1 MNCEKKVS
9 IIVPCYKQADYI
21 SETLD
26 SVLAQTYS
34 NWECII
40 VNDGSP
46 DNTEDI
52 ANRYLEKDN
61 RFKYVFQTNKGLA
74 SARNV
79 GIENSVGE
87 YILPLD
93 SDDKIAP
100 SYVEKTIHHFE
111 EYPETKLVYCKADR
125 FGEENCHWNLEPYVY
140 ERFIWRNCIF
150 CTAMYKRKDY
160 DNTNGYNPNMV
171 HGYEDWDFWLQ
182 LLTPEDK
189 VFCIDE
195 ILFFYRT
202 KKSSMI
208 KTNSLNI
215 KESHAQIFKNHP
227 EIYEKYAQDIISIQN
242 DLMYYKELYASIS
255 SSTLYRIGKKL
266 HLIKHNI

>member
-1 MNCEKKVS
+1 MNCKKKVS
-9 IIVPCYKQADYI
+9 IIVPCYKQADYL

-46 DNTEDI
+46 DNTEEI
-52 ANRYLEKDN
+52 ANHYLEKDN

-100 SYVEKTIHHFE
+100 SYVEKAIHHFE

-182 LLTPEDK
+182 LLTPYDT
-189 VFCIDE
+189 VFCINE
-195 ILFFYRT
+195 VLFHYRI
-202 KKSSMI
+202 KKESMRTEHNKYI
-208 KTNSLNI
+208 TNSHIQIYRNHPHI
-215 KESHAQIFKNHP
+215 YEQHAQN
-227 EIYEKYAQDIISIQN
+227 IISIQN
-242 DLMYYKELYASIS
+242 DLMHYKELYSSITS
-255 SSTLYRIGKKL
+255 SLLYKVGKKL
-266 HLIKHNI
+266 HLLY